1 MKNTKN
7 DKTISRRKLT
17 LGKETLRRLESNE
30 LTPVAGGA
38 PFTWGCS
45 WTCSVGCTETCI

>member
-30 LTPVAGGA
+30 LTPVAGGV
-38 PFTWGCS
+38 PWIS
-45 WTCSVGCTETCI
+45 WTCSVGCTETCV